1 MTNGESENL
10 NSGEAPQ
17 PRVRRYAITHVTDYV
32 YSSESSLCHN
42 QLHLRPRELSYQRTL
57 HSQVEV
63 TPPPDYRVKGIDAF
77 GNLTE
82 FYSIERIHASMRV
95 VSKCEVERESV
106 SFASQPGAGAPSGLP
121 QGLPVSEL
129 HRWTACARSGFGG
142 GAGSVGRGDLEA
154 MEYLYPSRYCQP
166 HEDFRKF
173 VDAIWDPQI
182 DSLQFALALNRKIYE
197 EFRYEPSSTQVSTPP
212 RVSLEKRQ
220 GVCQDFAHVMISC
233 FRTMGLAAR
242 YVSGYL
248 QTVPP
253 LGKPRLVGADAS
265 HAWVAVFLGPL
276 GWLDLDPTNCVIP
289 GLDHIT
295 IGWGRD
301 YSDVPP
307 VQGVFVGGGFT
318 SLQVSVDVLPI
329 SQE

>member
-1 MTNGESENL
+1 MTNGESDNL
-10 NSGEAPQ
+10 NSVEARQ
-17 PRVRRYAITHVTDYV
+17 PRVRRYSITHVTDYV

-106 SFASQPGAGAPSGLP
+106 SFASQGGAGLGLP
-121 QGLPVSEL
+121 QGLPVTDLRDWIAGVE
-129 HRWTACARSGFGG
+129 GFGG
-142 GAGSVGRGDLEA
+142 ATGSVGNRDLEA

-173 VDAIWDPQI
+173 VEPIWDPQV
-182 DSLQFALALNRKIYE
+182 DSLQFALALNRRIYE
-197 EFRYEPSSTQVSTPP
+197 ELSYTPSATQVSTPP

-248 QTVPP
+248 QTIPP
-253 LGKPRLVGADAS
+253 PGKPRLVGADAS
-265 HAWVAVFLGPL
+265 HAWVSVYLGPL

>member
-1 MTNGESENL
+1 MANGECDNL
-10 NSGEAPQ
+10 NSGEARQ
-17 PRVRRYAITHVTDYV
+17 PRVRRYSITHVTDYV

-82 FYSIERIHASMRV
+82 FYSIERIHGSMRV

-106 SFASQPGAGAPSGLP
+106 SFASQGGAGLGLP
-121 QGLPVSEL
+121 QGLPVTDLRDWIAGVE
-129 HRWTACARSGFGG
+129 GFGG
-142 GAGSVGRGDLEA
+142 ATGSVGNRDLEA

-173 VDAIWDPQI
+173 VEPIWDPQV
-182 DSLQFALALNRKIYE
+182 DSLQFALALNRRIYE
-197 EFRYEPSSTQVSTPP
+197 ELSYTPSATQVSTPP

-248 QTVPP
+248 QTIPP
-253 LGKPRLVGADAS
+253 PGKPRLVGADAS
-265 HAWVAVFLGPL
+265 HAWVSVYLGPL

>member
-1 MTNGESENL
+1 MTNGESDNL
-10 NSGEAPQ
+10 NSGEARQ
-17 PRVRRYAITHVTDYV
+17 PRVRRYSITHVTDYV

-106 SFASQPGAGAPSGLP
+106 SFASQGGAGLGLP
-121 QGLPVSEL
+121 QGLPVTDLRDWIAGVE
-129 HRWTACARSGFGG
+129 GFGG
-142 GAGSVGRGDLEA
+142 ATGSVGNRDLEA

-173 VDAIWDPQI
+173 VEPIWDPQV
-182 DSLQFALALNRKIYE
+182 DSLQFALALNRRIYE
-197 EFRYEPSSTQVSTPP
+197 ELSYTPSATQVSTPP

-248 QTVPP
+248 QTIPP
-253 LGKPRLVGADAS
+253 PGKPRLVGADAS
-265 HAWVAVFLGPL
+265 HAWVSVYLGPL

-318 SLQVSVDVLPI
+318 TLQVSVDVLPI

>member
-1 MTNGESENL
+1 MTNGESDNL
-10 NSGEAPQ
+10 NSGEARQ
-17 PRVRRYAITHVTDYV
+17 PRVRRYSITHVTDYV

-106 SFASQPGAGAPSGLP
+106 SFASQGGAGLGLP
-121 QGLPVSEL
+121 QGLPVTDLRDWIAGVE
-129 HRWTACARSGFGG
+129 GFGG
-142 GAGSVGRGDLEA
+142 ATGSVGNRDLEA

-173 VDAIWDPQI
+173 VEPIWDPQV
-182 DSLQFALALNRKIYE
+182 DSLQFALALNRRIYE
-197 EFRYEPSSTQVSTPP
+197 ELSYTPSATQVSTPP

-248 QTVPP
+248 QTIPP
-253 LGKPRLVGADAS
+253 PGKPRLVGADAS
-265 HAWVAVFLGPL
+265 HAWVSVYLVPL

>member
-1 MTNGESENL
+1 MTNGESDNL
-10 NSGEAPQ
+10 NSGEARQ
-17 PRVRRYAITHVTDYV
+17 PRVRRYSITHVTDYV

-106 SFASQPGAGAPSGLP
+106 SFASQGGAGLGLP
-121 QGLPVSEL
+121 QGLPVTDLRDWIAGVE
-129 HRWTACARSGFGG
+129 GFGG
-142 GAGSVGRGDLEA
+142 ATGSVGNRDLEA

-173 VDAIWDPQI
+173 VEPIWDPQV
-182 DSLQFALALNRKIYE
+182 DSLQFALALNRRIYE
-197 EFRYEPSSTQVSTPP
+197 ELSYTPSATQVSTPP

-248 QTVPP
+248 QTIPP
-253 LGKPRLVGADAS
+253 PGKPRLVGADAS
-265 HAWVAVFLGPL
+265 HAWVSVYLGPL

>member
-1 MTNGESENL
+1 MTNGESDNL
-10 NSGEAPQ
+10 NSGEARQ

-106 SFASQPGAGAPSGLP
+106 SFASQGGMGLGLPSGLP
-121 QGLPVSEL
+121 VAALREWIAGVG
-129 HRWTACARSGFGG
+129 GFGG
-142 GAGSVGRGDLEA
+142 GPVSEGGRDLEA

-173 VDAIWDPQI
+173 VEPIWDPQV
-182 DSLQFALALNRKIYE
+182 DSLQFALALNKRIYE
-197 EFRYEPSSTQVSTPP
+197 EFLYKPSSTQVSTPP

-248 QTVPP
+248 QTIPP
-253 LGKPRLVGADAS
+253 PGKPRLVGADAS
-265 HAWVAVFLGPL
+265 HAWVSVYLGPL

>member
-1 MTNGESENL
+1 MANGECDNL
-10 NSGEAPQ
+10 NSGEARQ
-17 PRVRRYAITHVTDYV
+17 PRVRRYSITHVTDYV

-82 FYSIERIHASMRV
+82 FYSIERIHGSMRV

-106 SFASQPGAGAPSGLP
+106 SFASQGGAGLGLP
-121 QGLPVSEL
+121 QGLPVTDLRDWIAGVE
-129 HRWTACARSGFGG
+129 GFGG
-142 GAGSVGRGDLEA
+142 ATGSVGNRDLEA

-173 VDAIWDPQI
+173 VEPIWDPQV
-182 DSLQFALALNRKIYE
+182 DSLQFALALNRRIYE
-197 EFRYEPSSTQVSTPP
+197 ELSYTPSATQVSTPP

-248 QTVPP
+248 QTIPP
-253 LGKPRLVGADAS
+253 PGKPRLVGADAS
-265 HAWVAVFLGPL
+265 HAWVSVYLGPL

-318 SLQVSVDVLPI
+318 TLQVSVDVLPI

>member
-1 MTNGESENL
+1 MTNGESDNL
-10 NSGEAPQ
+10 NSGEARQ
-17 PRVRRYAITHVTDYV
+17 PRVRRYSITHVTDYV

-106 SFASQPGAGAPSGLP
+106 SFASQGGAGLGLP
-121 QGLPVSEL
+121 QGLPVTDLRDWIAGVE
-129 HRWTACARSGFGG
+129 GFGG
-142 GAGSVGRGDLEA
+142 ATGSVGNRDLEA

-173 VDAIWDPQI
+173 VEPIWDPQV
-182 DSLQFALALNRKIYE
+182 DSLQFALALNRRIYE
-197 EFRYEPSSTQVSTPP
+197 ELSYTPSATQVSTPP

-242 YVSGYL
+242 YVRVYQLTGKRRRPTDFPGMILLWMGGIGKLRINTGSGRIRSHAKRIQHWIL
-248 QTVPP
+248 LVGNVGLLGIF
-253 LGKPRLVGADAS
+253 LGKCAAIRGQCARGD
-265 HAWVAVFLGPL
+265 FGGP
-276 GWLDLDPTNCVIP
+276 
-289 GLDHIT
+289 
-295 IGWGRD
+295 
-301 YSDVPP
+301 
-307 VQGVFVGGGFT
+307 GGGLRSIKF
-318 SLQVSVDVLPI
+318 S
-329 SQE
+329 

>member
-1 MTNGESENL
+1 MTNGECDNL
-10 NSGEAPQ
+10 NSGEARQ
-17 PRVRRYAITHVTDYV
+17 PRVRRYSITHVTDYV

-106 SFASQPGAGAPSGLP
+106 SFASQGGAGLGLP
-121 QGLPVSEL
+121 QGLPVTDL
-129 HRWTACARSGFGG
+129 RDWIAGVRGFGG
-142 GAGSVGRGDLEA
+142 ASGSVGNRDLEA
-154 MEYLYPSRYCQP
+154 MEYLYPSRYCHP

-173 VDAIWDPQI
+173 VEPIWDPQV
-182 DSLQFALALNRKIYE
+182 DSLQFALALNRRIYE
-197 EFRYEPSSTQVSTPP
+197 ELSYTPSSTQVSTPP

-248 QTVPP
+248 QTIPP
-253 LGKPRLVGADAS
+253 PGKPRLVGADAS
-265 HAWVAVFLGPL
+265 HAWVSVYLGPL

>member
-1 MTNGESENL
+1 
-10 NSGEAPQ
+10 
-17 PRVRRYAITHVTDYV
+17 
-32 YSSESSLCHN
+32 
-42 QLHLRPRELSYQRTL
+42 
-57 HSQVEV
+57 
-63 TPPPDYRVKGIDAF
+63 
-77 GNLTE
+77 
-82 FYSIERIHASMRV
+82 
-95 VSKCEVERESV
+95 
-106 SFASQPGAGAPSGLP
+106 
-121 QGLPVSEL
+121 
-129 HRWTACARSGFGG
+129 
-142 GAGSVGRGDLEA
+142 
-154 MEYLYPSRYCQP
+154 
-166 HEDFRKF
+166 
-173 VDAIWDPQI
+173 
-182 DSLQFALALNRKIYE
+182 LALNKRIYE
-197 EFRYEPSSTQVSTPP
+197 EFLYKPSSTQVSTPP

-248 QTVPP
+248 QTIPP
-253 LGKPRLVGADAS
+253 PGKPRLVGADAS
-265 HAWVAVFLGPL
+265 HAWVSVYLGPL